1 MMDRP
6 ASCQQFDLLVRAS
19 KALQP
24 SRLPAKI
31 REELILLMKRLMAEC
46 IAISVQPIE
55 TGDE

>member
-6 ASCQQFDLLVRAS
+6 ASCQQLDLLVHAG
-19 KALQP
+19 KALEP

-31 REELILLMKRLMAEC
+31 RGELILLMKLLMAEC